1 MKAQNIIFIPL
12 VLSLLFLTVQA
23 MEATELREDVR
34 QVRYFDPPRVTDE
47 ELQLFSPA
55 FLAEIAFKADPDI
68 PLDVELQR
76 LVHDLCKDTHPDLT
90 PELVFAVIEQESD
103 FVWPGAVM
111 DANGLYSA
119 GYMQVNEPHW
129 QRLADMGIDIHT
141 KAGSI
146 QGGVQIL
153 SELLED
159 YPLEKALVVYQCG
172 ESGAEGI
179 ESTEYSRGVLKGAK

>member
-12 VLSLLFLTVQA
+12 ILSLLFLTVQA

-76 LVHDLCKDTHPDLT
+76 LVHDLCKDAHPELT
-90 PELVFAVIEQESD
+90 PALVFAVIHTESRFD
-103 FVWPGAVM
+103 SAAVNYNAQSI
-111 DANGLYSA
+111 DKGLCQINS
-119 GYMQVNEPHW
+119 VNW
-129 QRLADMGIDIHT
+129 GWLADEGIDIHT
-141 KAGSI
+141 DSGNI
-146 QGGVQIL
+146 QACVIIL
-153 SELLED
+153 GKLLDNGYTLRE
-159 YPLEKALVVYQCG
+159 ALAAYNCG
-172 ESGAEGI
+172 ESNVQAGFGYADEI
-179 ESTEYSRGVLKGAK
+179 LKGAK